1 MIRGIDI
8 SNWNLDVLSQMN
20 FAPLKDAS
28 MFTIMK
34 ASEGITYKDRHLD
47 LFYNIIHGANDGK
60 PSPDRMYG
68 FYHFAR
74 PETGTTPMQE
84 AHNFLRLVKHHAG
97 HAIFALD
104 VEAGALTLPHG
115 KLDKWVKE
123 WCECVHHDT
132 GVKPMIYCSASQT
145 ERFKSAAEMSCGLWV
160 AKWSQN
166 KPTKKEIAPWSLW
179 AIWQDGTTNG
189 RLDTDYF
196 NGDIEA
202 WKKYCKGDRA

>member
-1 MIRGIDI
+1 MVRGIDI

-47 LFYNIIHGANDGK
+47 LFYNILHGANDGK

-74 PETGTTPMQE
+74 PETCTTPLQE
-84 AHNFLRLVKHHAG
+84 AYNFLRLVKHHTG
-97 HAIFALD
+97 HAVFALD
-104 VEAGALTLPHG
+104 VEAGALSLSQER
-115 KLDKWVKE
+115 LDKWVFE
-123 WCECVHHDT
+123 WCKIIYDET
-132 GVKPMIYCSASQT
+132 GVRPMIYCSASQT
-145 ERFKSAAEMSCGLWV
+145 HRFERAAEFSCGLWV
-160 AKWSQN
+160 AKWSKN
-166 KPTKKEIAPWSLW
+166 KPTKKEIAPWDFW
-179 AIWQDGTTNG
+179 AIWQDGTSGG

-202 WKKYCKGDRA
+202 WKKYCKGDRK